1 MGAQAYVRA
10 ECLHGI
16 TFGLTWA
23 ASLGTL
29 IGGYFYERYGA
40 RVMLI
45 VTSDAQGLKS
55 LLHAQKL
62 IMSSNLLA
70 FTLGRVDSKL
80 YGSPS
85 PVSALKELDPQNALD
100 LGVFAFE
107 LPFEHQSARLNGQV
121 STVRQTHAGVLEI
134 VVNEGN
140 VWLPPIVAA
149 LLYKRTKELPD
160 SVQMRFVRLEKGKFA
175 SLQLRG
181 KGLAIMG
188 A

>member
-1 MGAQAYVRA
+1 MRVAQHSQLHCEESPDSFDVLNIVR
-10 ECLHGI
+10 
-16 TFGLTWA
+16 
-23 ASLGTL
+23 
-29 IGGYFYERYGA
+29 
-40 RVMLI
+40 
-45 VTSDAQGLKS
+45 
-55 LLHAQKL
+55 
-62 IMSSNLLA
+62 A

-107 LPFEHQSARLNGQV
+107 LSFEHQSARLNGQV
-121 STVRQTHAGVLEI
+121 LTVRQTHAGVLEI
-134 VVNEGN
+134 VVNEGR

-160 SVQMRFVRLEKGKFA
+160 SVQVRFVRLEKVKFA

-181 KGLAIMG
+181 KGLAIMVLERSLKTRTTLTEG
-188 A
+188 DVLFIRHRKEAVGSACIGTEDRASW

>member
-1 MGAQAYVRA
+1 MRVAQHSQLYCEESPDNFDVLNIVR
-10 ECLHGI
+10 
-16 TFGLTWA
+16 
-23 ASLGTL
+23 
-29 IGGYFYERYGA
+29 
-40 RVMLI
+40 
-45 VTSDAQGLKS
+45 
-55 LLHAQKL
+55 
-62 IMSSNLLA
+62 A

-80 YGSPS
+80 YGSPL

-107 LPFEHQSARLNGQV
+107 LSFEHQSARLNGQV

-134 VVNEGN
+134 VVNEGR

-160 SVQMRFVRLEKGKFA
+160 SVHVRFVRLEKGKFA